1 LRRGVGGSY
10 NQGGTMSDNETKDPT
25 KEPEEQ
31 IAHEIPPDKAKEMKD
46 KAIFTDDDRKMKFY
60 EDLRRK
66 VKKVS
71 TSRAGKLGGK
81 LSEYLF
87 LLPDFFVLVCR
98 LAMDDRVP
106 AKKKVFVG
114 AIIAYVLLPLDII
127 PDFIPVIG
135 HIDDLV
141 LIVIGLNQILKE
153 IDKQILLDNWS
164 GEEDLLEVITKITAT
179 ADQFLDKNVWRKIN
193 TWINKK
199 SE

>member
-1 LRRGVGGSY
+1 M
-10 NQGGTMSDNETKDPT
+10 TDNEKQDPTKDP
-25 KEPEEQ
+25 EEQ
-31 IAHEIPPDKAKEMKD
+31 EAHEIPADKAKEMKD

-66 VKKVS
+66 VKLAS
-71 TSRAGKLGGK
+71 TSKVGKMGGK

-114 AIIAYVLLPLDII
+114 AIIAYVLMPLDII

-141 LIVIGLNQILKE
+141 LIVIGLNLILRE
-153 IDKQILLDNWS
+153 VDKQVLLDNWS
-164 GEEDLLEVITKITAT
+164 GEEDLLETLTRITAT
-179 ADQFLDKNVWRKIN
+179 ADQFLDKNIWRKIN
-193 TWINKK
+193 AWVNKK

>member
-1 LRRGVGGSY
+1 
-10 NQGGTMSDNETKDPT
+10 MSDNEKPT
-25 KEPEEQ
+25 KETEEQ
-31 IAHEIPPDKAKEMKD
+31 IAQEIPADKAKELKD

-66 VKKVS
+66 VKNSS
-71 TSRAGKLGGK
+71 TSKLGKMGGK

-114 AIIAYVLLPLDII
+114 AIIAYVLMPLDII
-127 PDFIPVIG
+127 PDFIPVVG

-153 IDKQILLDNWS
+153 IDKQVLLDNWS
-164 GEEDLLEVITKITAT
+164 GEEDLLEVITKITAS
-179 ADQFLDKNVWRKIN
+179 ADQFLDKNIWKKIN
-193 TWINKK
+193 NWINKK